1 MHKRQVGQHLNYLT
15 ICLFRM
21 NLNEQAIL
29 TAWRL
34 QQIQEGDTVDV
45 DQARW
50 IAEAIELL
58 KILGKNR

>member
-1 MHKRQVGQHLNYLT
+1 
-15 ICLFRM
+15 M

-29 TAWRL
+29 AAWRL

>member
-1 MHKRQVGQHLNYLT
+1 
-15 ICLFRM
+15 M

-29 TAWRL
+29 AAWRL
-34 QQIQEGDTVDV
+34 QQIQEGDMVDG

-58 KILGKNR
+58 KTLGKNR

>member
-1 MHKRQVGQHLNYLT
+1 MHKRLAGQWLIWT
-15 ICLFRM
+15 QTCRSDM

-29 TAWRL
+29 AAWRL

>member
-1 MHKRQVGQHLNYLT
+1 
-15 ICLFRM
+15 M

-29 TAWRL
+29 AAWRL
-34 QQIQEGDTVDV
+34 QQIQEGDTVDI

-50 IAEAIELL
+50 ISEAIELL